1 VIASFNSS
9 APSKNGNDET
19 RCSGRTRSVAP
30 SRSAGGGSWISPANG
45 ASAPPGHRAMNAAAL
60 ATIAGAG
67 RGKVASGKH
76 ATATVSIVRG

>member
-1 VIASFNSS
+1 
-9 APSKNGNDET
+9 
-19 RCSGRTRSVAP
+19 
-30 SRSAGGGSWISPANG
+30 
-45 ASAPPGHRAMNAAAL
+45 MNAAAL